1 MIQIDI
7 PMPTNCEE
15 CDERGIRQLLWC
27 RLIHSGC
34 ANCGRHPNC
43 PLKEVPIGEW
53 IPVTKQLP
61 KENTWVL
68 CWYEYFRYGDY
79 ECMQE
84 TYGVGFYDSYGHW
97 GGDVSGHKSKAIA
110 WMPLPKPYVKEQQG
124 ENT

>member
-43 PLKEVPIGEW
+43 PLKEVPSGKW
-53 IPVTKQLP
+53 I
-61 KENTWVL
+61 ENAPQYDMLNPQYV
-68 CWYEYFRYGDY
+68 CS
-79 ECMQE
+79 ECGNAHTRITPYCENCGAKMVEPQE
-84 TYGVGFYDSYGHW
+84 SED
-97 GGDVSGHKSKAIA
+97 A
-110 WMPLPKPYVKEQQG
+110 
-124 ENT
+124 